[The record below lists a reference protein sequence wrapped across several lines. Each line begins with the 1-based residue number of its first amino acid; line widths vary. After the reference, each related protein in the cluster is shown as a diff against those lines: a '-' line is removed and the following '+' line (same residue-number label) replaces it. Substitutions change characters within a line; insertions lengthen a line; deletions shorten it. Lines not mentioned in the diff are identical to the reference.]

1 MSYQQKYL
9 KYKRKQLNLN
19 NQFGGEL
26 CPVCGLEIVDGSC
39 QCQGVKVSY
48 FPSISGSYEE
58 LGLTPE
64 EFTGVNIAQG
74 GQVRMFNFDPEPL
87 IEGVHFSYATN
98 PPTWMGPYNGD
109 LARSTFADLLTK
121 ITITFAPT
129 GRYIGEIKPGTMFE
143 LFQYNSKKTQ
153 RMVKRNIA
161 GFIGPNISR

>member
-26 CPVCGLEIVDGSC
+26 CPVCSLEIVDGSC
-39 QCQGVKVSY
+39 QCQGVKISY

-58 LGLTPE
+58 LGVSPE
-64 EFTGVNIAQG
+64 EIKDANFVLG

-87 IEGVHFSYATN
+87 VEGVHFSYQTN
-98 PPTWMGPYNGD
+98 PPTWMGPD
-109 LARSTFADLLTK
+109 EKDIARSTFANLLTK

-129 GRYIGEIKPGTMFE
+129 GKYIGEIKPGTMFE